1 MSVLSIETKKVT
13 ELTQIENLTD
23 SSVLMVHDGN
33 GLKTVTLGKVAGM
46 VEDESAHSYNYG
58 KEISLTW
65 DEISTK
71 TKKGDFSG
79 LRIGDYKTVA
89 LTTGEVVIME
99 IAGIDTYFG
108 SGDQEA
114 GHHILWVSRDCLAT
128 TYQMRANN
136 TNNGTSEERN
146 PYRASALFSTLQNTI
161 FPTVPAE
168 IRAHVVEMRGLL
180 ENRYSSSG
188 TLNNS
193 TNWAWYS
200 RGKAILLTPIEVL
213 GTAGWGESG
222 WNNNGGGINVHM
234 PLFAGSSKHV
244 IKRKGNGGERVS
256 WWLAAAS
263 AGNSTHFC
271 RVDSDGSSNISNAS
285 DPFGVPLS
293 FFTS

>member
-13 ELTQIENLTD
+13 ELTSIENLTD

-33 GLKTVTLGKVAGM
+33 GLKTITFGDVARAI
-46 VEDESAHSYNYG
+46 EDKAAQPYNYG
-58 KEISLTW
+58 KEITLTW

-71 TKKGDFSG
+71 TKKGDFTG
-79 LRIGDYKTVA
+79 MRIGDYKTVT

-99 IAGIDTYFG
+99 IAGIDPYFG

-136 TNNGTSEERN
+136 TNNGTSAEPN

-161 FPTVPAE
+161 FPTVPAA
-168 IRAHVVEMRGLL
+168 IRAHVIEMRGLL
-180 ENRYSSSG
+180 EKRYSGSG

-193 TNWAWYS
+193 NDWAWYS
-200 RGKAILLTPIEVL
+200 RGKAVLLTPIEVF

-222 WNNNGGGINVHM
+222 WSNGGGVNVHL
-234 PLFAGSSKHV
+234 PLFAGSSKHF
-244 IKRKGNGGERVS
+244 IKRKGNGGERVH

-263 AGNSTHFC
+263 AGNSTPFC
-271 RVDSDGSSNISNAS
+271 LVSHNGTSDNSSASNS
-285 DPFGVPLS
+285 FGVPLS

>member
-13 ELTQIENLTD
+13 ELTSIESLTD
-23 SSVLMVHDGN
+23 SSVLMVHDGS
-33 GLKTVTLGKVAGM
+33 GLKTITFGDVARAI
-46 VEDESAHSYNYG
+46 EDEAAHPYNYG
-58 KEISLTW
+58 KEIALAW

-71 TKKGDFSG
+71 TKKGDFTG
-79 LRIGDYKTVA
+79 LRIGDYKTVT
-89 LTTGEVVIME
+89 LTTGEIVIME
-99 IAGIDTYFG
+99 IAGIDPYFG

-128 TYQMRANN
+128 TYQMRSSN
-136 TNNGTSEERN
+136 TNNGTSAEPN

-168 IRAHVVEMRGLL
+168 IRAHVIEMRGLL
-180 ENRYSSSG
+180 EQRYSSSG

-193 TNWAWYS
+193 NNWAWYS
-200 RGKAILLTPIEVL
+200 RGKAVLLTPIEVF

-222 WNNNGGGINVHM
+222 WSNGGGVNVHL
-234 PLFAGSSKHV
+234 PLFAGSSKHF
-244 IKRKGNGGERVS
+244 IKRKGNGGERVN

-263 AGNSTHFC
+263 AGNSTYFC
-271 RVDSDGSSNISNAS
+271 HVYNGGDSSYNNAS
-285 DPFGVPLS
+285 YSFGVPLS

>member
-13 ELTQIENLTD
+13 ELTTTESLTD

-33 GLKTVTLGKVAGM
+33 GLKTATLGEIAGM
-46 VEDESAHSYNYG
+46 VEDESAHPYNYG
-58 KEISLTW
+58 KEIAMTW

-79 LRIGDYKTVA
+79 LRIGDYKTVT

-99 IAGIDTYFG
+99 IAGIDPYFG

-136 TNNGTSEERN
+136 TNNGTSAEPN

-161 FPTVPAE
+161 FPTVPAA
-168 IRAHVVEMRGLL
+168 IRAHVIEIRGLL
-180 ENRYSSSG
+180 EKRYSGSG

-193 TNWAWYS
+193 NDWAWYS
-200 RGKAILLTPIEVL
+200 RGKVILLTPIEVF

-222 WNNNGGGINVHM
+222 WSNGGGVNVHL
-234 PLFAGSSKHV
+234 PLFAGSSKHF
-244 IKRKGNGGERVS
+244 IKRKGNGGERVP
-256 WWLAAAS
+256 WWLAAAY
-263 AGNSTHFC
+263 AGNSAAFC
-271 RVDSDGSSNISNAS
+271 YVYSDGYSGSNNAS
-285 DPFGVPLS
+285 RSFGVPLS

>member
-1 MSVLSIETKKVT
+1 MAKIP
-13 ELTQIENLTD
+13 IENGRKLADMTSVTAANATD
-23 SSVLMVHDGN
+23 NMILHDGN
-33 GLKTVTLGKVAGM
+33 GMKKI
-46 VEDESAHSYNYG
+46 SYWNVVSPEPR
-58 KEISLTW
+58 EITLTW
-65 DEISTK
+65 DEISAK

-79 LRIGDYKTVA
+79 LRIGDYKTVT

-99 IAGIDTYFG
+99 IAGIDPYFG

-128 TYQMRANN
+128 TYKMRSDN
-136 TNNGTSEERN
+136 TNNGTSAEPN

-168 IRAHVVEMRGLL
+168 IRAHVIEMRGLL
-180 ENRYSSSG
+180 ETRYSASG

-193 TNWAWYS
+193 NGWDWYS
-200 RGKAILLTPIEVL
+200 RGKAILLTPIEVF

-222 WNNNGGGINVHM
+222 WSNGGGVNVHL
-234 PLFAGSSKHV
+234 PLFAGSSKHI
-244 IKRKGNGGERVS
+244 IKRKGNGGSRVQ

-263 AGNSTHFC
+263 AGYSSDFCNVNFDGDNSNH
-271 RVDSDGSSNISNAS
+271 SASNS
-285 DPFGVPLS
+285 FGVTLS

>member
-13 ELTQIENLTD
+13 ELTSTENLTD

-33 GLKTVTLGKVAGM
+33 GLKTITFGDVARAI
-46 VEDESAHSYNYG
+46 EDEVTQPYNYG
-58 KEISLTW
+58 KEIALTW
-65 DEISTK
+65 DEISAK
-71 TKKGDFSG
+71 TKKGDFTG
-79 LRIGDYKTVA
+79 LRIGDYKTVT

-99 IAGIDTYFG
+99 IAGIDPYFG
-108 SGDQEA
+108 SGEQEA

-136 TNNGTSEERN
+136 TNNGTNAEPN

-168 IRAHVVEMRGLL
+168 IRSHVIEMRGLL
-180 ENRYSSSG
+180 EQRYSSSG

-193 TNWAWYS
+193 SSWAWCS
-200 RGKAILLTPIEVL
+200 RGKAILLTPIEVF

-222 WNNNGGGINVHM
+222 WSNGGGVNVHL
-234 PLFAGSSKHV
+234 PLFAGLSKHF
-244 IKRKGNGGERVS
+244 IKRKGNGGERVG
-256 WWLAAAS
+256 WWLATAS
-263 AGNSTHFC
+263 AGRSTHFC
-271 RVDSDGSSNISNAS
+271 LVYNSGNSNDVSASNS
-285 DPFGVPLS
+285 FGVPLS

>member
-13 ELTQIENLTD
+13 ELTSTENLTD
-23 SSVLMVHDGN
+23 SSILMVHDGN
-33 GLKTVTLGKVAGM
+33 GLKTTTLGEIAGTI
-46 VEDESAHSYNYG
+46 EDESAHPYNYG

-65 DEISTK
+65 DEISAK
-71 TKKGDFSG
+71 TKKGDFTG
-79 LRIGDYKTVA
+79 LRIGDYKTVT

-99 IAGIDTYFG
+99 IAGIDPYFG

-128 TYQMRANN
+128 TYQMNSNAN
-136 TNNGTSEERN
+136 NNGTSAEPN

-168 IRAHVVEMRGLL
+168 IRSHVIEMRGLL
-180 ENRYSSSG
+180 EQRYSASG

-193 TNWAWYS
+193 NNWAWYS

-222 WNNNGGGINVHM
+222 WSNGGGVNVHL
-234 PLFAGSSKHV
+234 PLFAGSSKHF
-244 IKRKGNGGERVS
+244 IKRKGNGGARVY

-263 AGNSTHFC
+263 AGDSAFFC
-271 RVDSDGSSNISNAS
+271 GVGYYGSSDYSWAGNS
-285 DPFGVPLS
+285 FGVPLS